1 MLPDEVILAL
11 VLVDLPIN
19 LDTTDAQ
26 SPRDGFGASW
36 WYLVCECDDF
46 YVNIVQ
52 EVASLCTFP
61 QIRSLCLL
69 ENGSGDILLAR
80 ATPKCRRVLD
90 RVLRIVGR
98 FEFVESSPIFT
109 DSLLGIAAYNALD
122 FGSHLD
128 PFPAGKKVMLKFYTS
143 EQSFLNDV
151 SLTTNSILFVLNFR
165 PLMPFDFFRLLF
177 CRDYT

>member
-11 VLVDLPIN
+11 VLVDLPIS
-19 LDTTDAQ
+19 LDTTDVQ
-26 SPRDGFGASW
+26 VPKDGLGASW

-46 YVNIVQ
+46 YVNIVK

-69 ENGSGDILLAR
+69 ENGSGDILLTR
-80 ATPKCRRVLD
+80 ATPKCRSVLD
-90 RVLRIVGR
+90 SVLRIVGR
-98 FEFVESSPIFT
+98 FEFVESSPIFI

-128 PFPAGKKVMLKFYTS
+128 PIPGGKSVILKCYTS

-151 SLTTNSILFVLNFR
+151 SSTTSKFHLRSHVPSSNAIS
-165 PLMPFDFFRLLF
+165 FFRLLF
-177 CRDYT
+177 FRGYH